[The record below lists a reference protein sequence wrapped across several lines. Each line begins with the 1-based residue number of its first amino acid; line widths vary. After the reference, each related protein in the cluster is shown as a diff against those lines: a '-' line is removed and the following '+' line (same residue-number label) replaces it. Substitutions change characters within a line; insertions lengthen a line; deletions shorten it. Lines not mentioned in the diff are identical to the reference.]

1 MKKEK
6 IKSFKDA
13 LIIICKNFS
22 KQKLLRTAK
31 TALSIAAL
39 MVGLQSKLKMGKVD

>member
-1 MKKEK
+1 MLKAWSYEK
-6 IKSFKDA
+6 IKN
-13 LIIICKNFS
+13 IS

-39 MVGLQSKLKMGKVD
+39 MVGLQSKLKMEKVD